1 MAEMLNKES
10 GVDVKD
16 RKWRF
21 KKYRQ
26 CFVGRECVVSF
37 FETTIVATNKI
48 GHC

>member
-37 FETTIVATNKI
+37 LKQQLLQQTK
-48 GHC
+48 